1 MLCPSMCLVTWEV
14 AFLTA
19 LPGRYTVGPLWGQAP
34 GWWLLHC
41 IRPLRAGATREGTA
55 TVLDR
60 SSDPAKKN
68 SWRIS
73 PWMPIVLECFLDHTT
88 LLRISK
94 KLRWYKSPGIRFF
107 QWSPTSQ
114 IEVRSNARHMC
125 VPLCH
130 LVPACSSNFLCC
142 LCKFARK
149 FLKLS
154 AFFFFWG

>member
-73 PWMPIVLECFLDHTT
+73 PWMPIVLECFGSYNIAENQVSVFFSGLQP
-88 LLRISK
+88 L
-94 KLRWYKSPGIRFF
+94 KLRSDPMPDICACLCA
-107 QWSPTSQ
+107 TLSQ
-114 IEVRSNARHMC
+114 H
-125 VPLCH
+125 
-130 LVPACSSNFLCC
+130 VPATSYVVFANLPASSV
-142 LCKFARK
+142 
-149 FLKLS
+149 
-154 AFFFFWG
+154 FFFWG